1 MIDYYQILGVQP
13 NASLDEIKKAYRKL
27 ANKHHPDKGGDQAKF
42 KDISVAYDTLGD
54 PQKRAQYDAERQ
66 GFGQNP
72 FGNFGGFGGIDEMFS
87 FHFGPG
93 FTGFGGRPHTNSNRN
108 RDLTIRVTIS
118 FKQSYTGTQ
127 IEAKF
132 NSPSGK
138 SHTVAVDIPPGIQS
152 GQTIRYSGLGDDSI
166 PNVPRGNLNVTV
178 FVQPD
183 DQYERRG
190 FDLVT
195 RLEISVLEAI
205 TGCTRQITCLDGD
218 TIPLKIRAGVEPNA
232 EFVCGGRGFKDV
244 NTGRSGN
251 FVIVLQIKI
260 PAITDPAK
268 VVQLQELLSSQ

>member
-1 MIDYYQILGVQP
+1 MSDYYQILGVQP
-13 NASLDEIKKAYRKL
+13 NASADEIKKAYRKL

-54 PQKRAQYDAERQ
+54 TQKRAQYDAERQ

-72 FGNFGGFGGIDEMFS
+72 FGNFGGFGGMEEMFG

-93 FTGFGGRPHTNSNRN
+93 FAGFNRGPQTHSNRN
-108 RDLTIRVTIS
+108 RDLTIRVTVS

-132 NSPSGK
+132 NTPSGK
-138 SHTVAVDIPPGIQS
+138 PHTVAIDIPPGIQS
-152 GQTIRYSGLGDDSI
+152 GQTIRYPGLGDDSI
-166 PNVPRGNLNVTV
+166 PNAPRGNLNVTV

-190 FDLVT
+190 NDLVT
-195 RLEISVLEAI
+195 RLEINAFEAM
-205 TGCTRQITCLDGD
+205 TGCMRQITGLDGE

-244 NTGRSGN
+244 NTGRVGN
-251 FVIVLQIKI
+251 FVIVLQVKI
-260 PAITDPAK
+260 PAITDPAR
-268 VVQLQELLSSQ
+268 VAQLQALLSSQ